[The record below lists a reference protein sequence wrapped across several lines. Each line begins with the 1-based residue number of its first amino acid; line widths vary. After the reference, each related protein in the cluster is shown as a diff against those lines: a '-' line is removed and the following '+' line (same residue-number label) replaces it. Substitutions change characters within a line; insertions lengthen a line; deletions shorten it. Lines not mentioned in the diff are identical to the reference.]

1 MTRTDYTHADNEKR
15 GRNRWIKAPRSEAD
29 RWAPCRPDNWDA
41 TVPVRMRLAVH
52 LNWPGRRKHRG
63 SGGSRWSRSSWRPRA
78 ARTFFCLPPP
88 AGRSLGFH
96 FGLFSSAAAAAEQAC
111 QRCHDDSTDIPSS
124 LSFCCPLSCLQSLL
138 FLFFFFWKTTRI
150 DCRLTIFQIKAS
162 AAAWPA
168 EQKKVE
174 CLTVSAFE
182 EARPAPNWQHATWPA

>member
-1 MTRTDYTHADNEKR
+1 MTRTDFTHADNEKR
-15 GRNRWIKAPRSEAD
+15 GRNRWIKAQRTEAD

-124 LSFCCPLSCLQSLL
+124 LSLCCPLSCLQSLL
-138 FLFFFFWKTTRI
+138 FLFLFFFFGKR
-150 DCRLTIFQIKAS
+150 RALTAG
-162 AAAWPA
+162 
-168 EQKKVE
+168 
-174 CLTVSAFE
+174 
-182 EARPAPNWQHATWPA
+182 